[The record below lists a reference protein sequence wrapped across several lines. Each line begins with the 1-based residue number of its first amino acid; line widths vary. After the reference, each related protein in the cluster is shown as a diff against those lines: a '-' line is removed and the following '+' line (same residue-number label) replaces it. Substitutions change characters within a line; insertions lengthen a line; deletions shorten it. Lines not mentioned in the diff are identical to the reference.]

1 MLYTIKNEAL
11 KVVIDNH
18 GAELHSIQTLDDT
31 EYLWQ
36 GDPACLERTG
46 AESVSVC
53 GPADRSEVHL

>member
-18 GAELHSIQTLDDT
+18 GAELHSIQTMDGT

-36 GDPACLERTG
+36 
-46 AESVSVC
+46 ESVSVC

>member
-18 GAELHSIQTLDDT
+18 GAELHSIQTLDGT

-36 GDPACLERTG
+36 GERTG